1 MTILMLQVYEEKERI
16 QVVMPATKIPNW
28 FYLGGRKG
36 IPLFWARNN
45 FPVIALA
52 FELGEV
58 KENDK
63 INKDTL
69 TSKVLPGMVSS
80 KSHVVGLHLFNDGKE
95 IYHKDYG
102 YCSVGEHHM
111 LVCDLR
117 TLFNDEEWKGLN
129 ACFGRNWKTVQVQCE
144 SQLIINRWGLYVYK
158 QKTNHTGDNIS
169 FDIPHGDN
177 VGIPVLASGLVPK
190 VIPRMLEQRTRHVLE
205 NMNPREVFGDYFP
218 LIELDETPNFTKS
231 LLRSWMLAKANIKG
245 ESPAF
250 AAYGASL
257 KQEHED
263 CGWDVVRVVQL
274 VQENIPILIAD
285 SYTDGIQSAQQIF
298 ERVLREREKFL
309 KKQDLIRRLDIH
321 LPIILEACHSGEA
334 LSHRYWGRLMIEHG
348 DPKFNA
354 VLLKTSEL
362 SWKFWD
368 SSETSRDKMNIILL
382 KCQVPLST
390 IEEFGSTSE
399 SNYEEDEEEE
409 EEEEDVDTD
418 LDVLLSTVEKDV
430 MMFNKSYGM
439 LQASIVLTEDLVSDK
454 YLMETLSLRGLE
466 NSGRIGSNFNR
477 IPNGTL
483 RVEDI
488 DDTQQ
493 KDESTV
499 NHGVE
504 QAVQNQNQNQN
515 QMMLELTNAPNKSSR
530 KKVVMRWILCCF
542 T

>member
-1 MTILMLQVYEEKERI
+1 
-16 QVVMPATKIPNW
+16 
-28 FYLGGRKG
+28 
-36 IPLFWARNN
+36 
-45 FPVIALA
+45 
-52 FELGEV
+52 
-58 KENDK
+58 
-63 INKDTL
+63 
-69 TSKVLPGMVSS
+69 
-80 KSHVVGLHLFNDGKE
+80 
-95 IYHKDYG
+95 
-102 YCSVGEHHM
+102 
-111 LVCDLR
+111 
-117 TLFNDEEWKGLN
+117 
-129 ACFGRNWKTVQVQCE
+129 
-144 SQLIINRWGLYVYK
+144 
-158 QKTNHTGDNIS
+158 
-169 FDIPHGDN
+169 
-177 VGIPVLASGLVPK
+177 
-190 VIPRMLEQRTRHVLE
+190 
-205 NMNPREVFGDYFP
+205 MNPREVFGGYLP

-285 SYTDGIQSAQQIF
+285 SYTD
-298 ERVLREREKFL
+298 R
-309 KKQDLIRRLDIH
+309 
-321 LPIILEACHSGEA
+321 
-334 LSHRYWGRLMIEHG
+334 

-504 QAVQNQNQNQN
+504 QAVQNQNENQN